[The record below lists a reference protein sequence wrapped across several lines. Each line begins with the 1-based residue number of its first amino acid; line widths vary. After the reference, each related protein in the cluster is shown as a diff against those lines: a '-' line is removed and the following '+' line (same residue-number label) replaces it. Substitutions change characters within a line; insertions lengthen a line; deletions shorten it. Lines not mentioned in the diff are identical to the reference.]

1 MKYFIVK
8 KLDNRDSPLV
18 LQIIQKIARVAQA
31 VKWEEV
37 QDPANAELV
46 IAIGGDGTLLQAMRI
61 SDEFDIAA
69 LGVNIGKLGFL
80 AEIQPEMIEEAII
93 DIVNGKWFLD
103 DRVLLRER
111 DCKCIAVNEFYIAP
125 TLSKD
130 TLKYEFFIDGKSS
143 GFHHANGLVIATPTG
158 SSAYSLSVGG
168 AIIQPNA
175 PVFQITPVAPMSL
188 NSRSV
193 IVGNDSKISVRI
205 RLRQG
210 TKYSLVSDGRLVREF
225 DSLDGG
231 GGDDYSPEFHNSY
244 ETLHFEKHQNIAK
257 LMHLDRWNFF
267 EVLKEKL
274 HWNTEI

>member
-1 MKYFIVK
+1 MKYYIVK
-8 KLDNRDSPLV
+8 KLDDRDSPRV
-18 LQIIQKIARVAQA
+18 LDIINKISRISSA

-37 QDPANAELV
+37 QDPSEAELI
-46 IAIGGDGTLLQAMRI
+46 IAVGGDGTLLQAMRI
-61 SDEFDIAA
+61 SDEIAA
-69 LGVNIGKLGFL
+69 PALGINIGKLGFL
-80 AEIQPEMIEEAII
+80 AEIQPQMVEEAII

-103 DRVLLRER
+103 ERTLLRER
-111 DCKCIAVNEFYIAP
+111 DSKSIAVNEFYIAP
-125 TLSKD
+125 SLSKD

-168 AIIQPNA
+168 AILQPDA

-193 IVGNDSKISVRI
+193 IVSDKSRISVRI

-225 DSLDGG
+225 DSLENG
-231 GGDDYSPEFHNSY
+231 GGDDYSPSYHNLY
-244 ETLHFEKHQNIAK
+244 ETLHFEKHANVAK